1 MYKRCIHNQINDCF
15 HLLFP
20 KVQCRFRKGFNAQH
34 CLLVLVWIC
43 HEILDKRDYAGILL
57 TDLSKA
63 FDCINHK
70 LLIAKLHAYG
80 LSLELLTFIESC
92 LSYQIQRVK
101 INSFFS
107 EYGNIESSAPQW
119 TISGPRFLNIF
130 ICGLFF
136 DTSILQIM
144 QMARFHMPMVLKW
157 KSN

>member
-70 LLIAKLHAYG
+70 LLIAKLHAWHLLKAVYLTKSKG
-80 LSLELLTFIESC
+80 LKST
-92 LSYQIQRVK
+92 LSSVNMVI
-101 INSFFS
+101 
-107 EYGNIESSAPQW
+107 
-119 TISGPRFLNIF
+119 LNQAHHKGQYLDLAF
-130 ICGLFF
+130 
-136 DTSILQIM
+136 
-144 QMARFHMPMVLKW
+144 
-157 KSN
+157 